1 MQHVAIDLGGK
12 ESQLCVRGTDGQIL
26 LEQKVATR
34 TLETFFKRQPRSRIV
49 LETCAEAFH
58 VADLALRN
66 AHEVRVVPATL
77 VRSLGVGA
85 RGVKTD
91 RRDAQVLS
99 EVSCRIDLPSVHV
112 PSDIARHRRMVCGM
126 RASLVDARTA
136 LTNTVRGWTR
146 TRLLKVAPTTTAHFP
161 KRVRDAAL
169 ALPEGLPESVERL
182 LKVLDSL
189 NEQIARADQELLE
202 LAENDPICR
211 RLMSVPCVGPVT
223 SMRFVAAIDD
233 ASRFTTAHA
242 VESYL
247 GLTPGE
253 NSSSERK
260 QRTGITKAGPAAVRS
275 ALVQAAWNLR
285 RTRPKDPIAVWAASI
300 EQRRGKFVATVA
312 VARKLA
318 GILFAIWRD
327 GSVYA
332 PQRGADPTQTEPKL
346 PCQ

>member
-12 ESQLCVRGTDGQIL
+12 ESQLCVRASDGQIL
-26 LEQKVATR
+26 LEQKVATG
-34 TLETFFKRQPRSRIV
+34 TLETFFKRQPHSRVI
-49 LETCAEAFH
+49 LETCSEAFH
-58 VADLALRN
+58 VADLALSH

-85 RGVKTD
+85 RGIKTD

-112 PSDIARHRRMVCGM
+112 PTDLARQRRTLCGM
-126 RASLVDARTA
+126 RAALVDSRTA

-146 TRLLKVAPTTTAHFP
+146 TRLLKVRSTTAHFP
-161 KRVRDAAL
+161 QRIREAAL
-169 ALPEGLPESVERL
+169 AVPDGVPECVERL
-182 LKVLDSL
+182 LIVLESI
-189 NEQIARADQELLE
+189 NEQIAKADEELLA
-202 LAENDPICR
+202 LAENDPICK
-211 RLMSVPCVGPVT
+211 RLMSVPGVGPVT

-233 ASRFTTAHA
+233 AMRFATAHA

-260 QRTGITKAGPAAVRS
+260 QRTGITKAGPPAVRS

-285 RTRPKDPIAVWAASI
+285 RTRPQDPIAIWANGI
-300 EQRRGKFVATVA
+300 EQRRGKFIATVA
-312 VARKLA
+312 LARKIA

-327 GSVYA
+327 GSVYS
-332 PQRGADPTQTEPKL
+332 PQHEAKHSA
-346 PCQ
+346 